1 MDIEQ
6 LASLGRELKACP
18 YYGTRFAIPAAQVLH
33 KAGYVTFILFS
44 H

>member
-18 YYGTRFAIPAAQVLH
+18 YYGTRYAIPPAQVSKQGKLC
-33 KAGYVTFILFS
+33 YLLLVS
-44 H
+44 R